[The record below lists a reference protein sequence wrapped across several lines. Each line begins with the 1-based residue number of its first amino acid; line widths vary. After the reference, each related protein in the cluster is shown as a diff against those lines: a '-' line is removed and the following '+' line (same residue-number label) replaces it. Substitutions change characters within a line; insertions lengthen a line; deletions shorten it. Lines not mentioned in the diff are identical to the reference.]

1 MVFTE
6 IIKIRKKLPIE
17 INCLIDKNIYYR
29 TNCDNNYRLILHK
42 NILTELK
49 MSFSKISIKYLNY
62 LGIENKFINLDETE
76 SQTHAGSAEQPTKSC
91 GFVKVLDK
99 KENYLFKLDGKHIF
113 IDYYEK
119 LQDLKEKC
127 SILKNYEKIYNLIY
141 CPKVWTFNNNTNK
154 YDTPVCRFYF
164 IALNINRN

>member
-6 IIKIRKKLPIE
+6 VIKIRKKLPIE

-49 MSFSKISIKYLNY
+49 MNFSEISIKYLNY
-62 LGIENKFINLDETE
+62 LGIKNKNIKFINIDEKE
-76 SQTHAGSAEQPTKSC
+76 PQTHAGKSC
-91 GFVKVLDK
+91 GFVKVFNK
-99 KENYLFKLDGKHIF
+99 KKNYLFKLDGKHIF

-127 SILKNYEKIYNLIY
+127 TILKNYEKIYNLIY
-141 CPKVWTFNNNTNK
+141 CPKVWAFNNNTNK

>member
-17 INCLIDKNIYYR
+17 INCLIDKNIYYG

-42 NILTELK
+42 NILTEIK
-49 MSFSKISIKYLNY
+49 MNFSEISIKYLNY
-62 LGIENKFINLDETE
+62 LGIKNKNIKFINLDEKENET
-76 SQTHAGSAEQPTKSC
+76 SKGKSC
-91 GFVKVLDK
+91 GFVKVLNK
-99 KENYLFKLDGKHIF
+99 KKNYLFKLDGKHIF
-113 IDYYEK
+113 IDYYEN

-127 SILKNYEKIYNLIY
+127 TILKNYEKIYQIIY

-164 IALNINRN
+164 IGLNINRN

>member
-17 INCLIDKNIYYR
+17 INFLIDKNIYYR

-62 LGIENKFINLDETE
+62 LGIKNKFINLDETE
-76 SQTHAGSAEQPTKSC
+76 SQTHAGKSC

-141 CPKVWTFNNNTNK
+141 CPKVWKFNNNTNK
-154 YDTPVCRFYF
+154 YDISVSKFYF
-164 IALNINRN
+164 IALNIKRNY